1 MKIQNKYM
9 IGAMFASSLLYACG
23 GSGGSTEEIPDSEPS
38 PANGELSLNIVGLP
52 DGTTST
58 ISISGPNGFSSS
70 IDGTTLLSDL
80 TPGSYTVT
88 TNPVLIDN
96 IEFDVMPATFTLNVS
111 ANNTAVQELVY
122 MTDVTSQ
129 GVISNFGSVYVNGVR
144 YSTDDVSVETDD
156 SSDAS
161 EDDLKVG
168 MLISVKGRQTYD
180 RSISSASNI
189 SHYSKVEGPLD
200 AISLADNQ
208 LTVFGQVYQL
218 NSQTRFENT
227 TLVSLQVG
235 DVVEIN
241 AIQNGDDSWLATY
254 VELEN
259 GQDSFKLKGELSSL
273 DQTAQ
278 TFAIGSVVV
287 DYSQAEVESE
297 LANGLFVKVESNQG
311 TVDGVLLADKVE
323 MDDSNDDS
331 DSELIELDGVITE
344 VFENGFSLGGRLVN
358 WSQSTNFVAGTSAE
372 LAIGA
377 RVKVKGVRTDNGISA
392 DRIRFDR
399 EGEIEIEGLLQ
410 AVNLDTNTITI
421 LDTEFVVDEYS
432 QLKDD
437 SDLDIR
443 RFRLDQLNVGDLL
456 EVEAFPS
463 GDMLVV
469 KKLEREEAAGESDND
484 SGEVKL
490 KGSVVAI
497 DGTTLQLQGVTVTT
511 GQFTEFELGD
521 SDVSSD
527 TFFAQLVVGDWIEVE
542 GIMQADG
549 SVLATEIE
557 TSSSNGDNGDDESG
571 NVEFEGIITDFISI
585 ESFTV
590 NGRLVTTN
598 ERTIFRAMADSM
610 LANGVRVEIY
620 GREAENGDILAT
632 RVKIEDM
639 DDNDDY
645 DIEIKGILDADAAN
659 GMIVINDQEI
669 MFDESTLFSNG
680 SAANLLQGAL
690 VEVQATINA
699 NGQLFATEIEF
710 DDNDEQS
717 DVDIE
722 GVITELLDNGELV
735 VAGVTIVITD
745 NTVFENGNSDRLEVG
760 LYVEVEGHFND
771 EQKLIADEIEIGETE
786 SDDLEGSI
794 GQILSDNQFT
804 LGNIT
809 VQHDRFTIFEDGTVE
824 DIVAGAEVEIEGF
837 INENNIFMAEK
848 IEFSDD

>member
-9 IGAMFASSLLYACG
+9 IGALFASSMLYACG
-23 GSGGSTEEIPDSEPS
+23 GGGGSTEEIPDSEPFGE
-38 PANGELSLNIVGLP
+38 NGELSLTIVGLP
-52 DGTTST
+52 DGTASP
-58 ISISGPNGFSSS
+58 IDISGPNGFSSS
-70 IDGTTLLSDL
+70 IDGATLLSDL
-80 TPGSYTVT
+80 MPGSYTVT
-88 TNPVLIDN
+88 ANPVLIDDL
-96 IEFDVMPATFTLNVS
+96 EFDVIPATFTLNVS
-111 ANNTAVQELVY
+111 SNNTAVQELVY
-122 MTDVTSQ
+122 MTDVRSQ

-144 YSTDDVSVETDD
+144 YSTDDVAVETDD
-156 SSDAS
+156 SNDAS

-189 SHYSKVEGPLD
+189 IHYSKVEGPLD

-208 LTVFGQVYQL
+208 LTVFGQVYLL

-227 TLVSLQVG
+227 SLVSLQVG

-259 GQDSFKLKGELSSL
+259 TQDSFKLKGELSSL
-273 DQTAQ
+273 DQTEQ

-287 DYSQAEVESE
+287 DYSQAEVESA
-297 LANGLFVKVESNQG
+297 LSNGLFVKIESNQV

-323 MDDSNDDS
+323 MDDSNDDG
-331 DSELIELDGVITE
+331 DSKLIELDGVIAE

-358 WSQSTNFVAGTSAE
+358 WNQSTNFVAGTNAE
-372 LAIGA
+372 LVVGA
-377 RVKVKGVRTDNGISA
+377 RVKVRGVRTDNSITA

-399 EGEIEIEGLLQ
+399 QGEIEIEGLLQ
-410 AVNLDTNTITI
+410 AVNLETSTITI

-443 RFRLDQLNVGDLL
+443 RFRLDQLNIGDLL

-463 GDMLVV
+463 EDMLVV
-469 KKLEREEAAGESDND
+469 KKLEREKAAGESDNER
-484 SGEVKL
+484 GEVKL
-490 KGSVVAI
+490 KGSVVAF
-497 DGTTLQLQGVTVTT
+497 DGNTLQLQGATVTT

-521 SDVSSD
+521 SDVSSEA
-527 TFFAQLVVGDWIEVE
+527 FFAQLVVGDWIEVE
-542 GIMQADG
+542 GITQADG
-549 SVLATEIE
+549 SVLATDIE

-571 NVEFEGIITDFISI
+571 NVEFEGIITDFTSI
-585 ESFTV
+585 ESFSV

-598 ERTIFRAMADSM
+598 ERTIFREMAESM

-632 RVKIEDM
+632 RIKIEDM
-639 DDNDDY
+639 DDSDDY
-645 DIEIKGILDADAAN
+645 DIEIKGILDADAVN
-659 GMIVINDQEI
+659 GMIVINEQEI

-680 SAANLLQGAL
+680 SATNLLQGTL
-690 VEVQATINA
+690 LEVQATIDA

-710 DDNDEQS
+710 DDNDEQN

-735 VAGVTIVITD
+735 VAGVTIVISD
-745 NTVFENGNSDRLEVG
+745 NTVFENGNSDRLTVG
-760 LYVEVEGHFND
+760 LYVEVEGRFND

-786 SDDLEGSI
+786 SEDLEGSI
-794 GQILSDNQFT
+794 GQILNDNQFT

-809 VQHDRFTIFEDGTVE
+809 VQHDRFTIFEDGNVE
-824 DIVAGAEVEIEGF
+824 DIVTGVEVEVEGF
-837 INENNIFMAEK
+837 FNENDIFVAEK